1 MKKYF
6 CDICGEPM
14 PVDYMGAPQRQVG
27 TLENICGA
35 ADVCPKCA
43 YIGDSMNPRKILL
56 EEWKR
61 RVLEKKGGTNAQSEE
76 KEFRGRNS
84 VEKRGIY
91 EEFVRYR
98 QRVGLDGFGP
108 LQNATGFSD
117 TKLFGML
124 EGQKFSLA
132 DWRTLGKAI
141 RELEEDWA

>member
-14 PVDYMGAPQRQVG
+14 PADYVGASQKPAG
-27 TLENICGA
+27 SIESICGVS
-35 ADVCPKCA
+35 DVCPKCA
-43 YIGDSMNPRKILL
+43 YIGDAISPKQVLL
-56 EEWKR
+56 GEWKR
-61 RVLEKKGGTNAQSEE
+61 RVAEKKNLQQGQTGEGE
-76 KEFRGRNS
+76 IKGRNS

-91 EEFVRYR
+91 EAFLQYR

-108 LQNATGFSD
+108 LQSLTGFSD

-132 DWRTLGKAI
+132 DWRSLGKALQQ
-141 RELEEDWA
+141 LEEGKV